1 MRSHS
6 LLCSGARACSDFVLN
21 PSRTDTIFL
30 AKVRSLRKSVGA
42 EKVKGRFRWVK
53 EALSVVG
60 HTSFQ
65 TSGETFF
72 PEKKG
77 SSVNCLK
84 THLKICEVYT
94 IAEQIKP

>member
-1 MRSHS
+1 M
-6 LLCSGARACSDFVLN
+6 LCSGARACSDFVLN
-21 PSRTDTIFL
+21 LSRIDTMFL
-30 AKVRSLRKSVGA
+30 ARVRNPRKPVGA

-53 EALSVVG
+53 AALSVVS
-60 HTSFQ
+60 HTSFH

-84 THLKICEVYT
+84 TYLKICEVYT
-94 IAEQIKP
+94 IAKQIKP